1 MSIVFSF
8 SLAVSVTLLIAW
20 GAYRIFCSQTDR
32 ASVNRLII
40 IAIYLTSLLL
50 PLTILL
56 PSGSASATPVSASS
70 VILTDV
76 AVVTENNRFDIWSL
90 LLTIWSAGTL
100 VALILSAASVIR
112 ILAIIAG
119 AEKREINGRKVYVT
133 DNTRIAPFSFGN
145 IIVIN
150 HIDIEDQADIILSHE
165 KGHVRFHHTN
175 DMLLAQ
181 ALVILCWYNPAAWLL
196 RKELKSIHEYQAD
209 RYVLDMGNDMHDY
222 QLFLIMKA
230 ARSSFPA
237 IGNNLNKSRLKKRI
251 VMMQKSVSGSSSLR
265 FGYAAPLVA
274 MVLAALLL
282 ASPKVGAAL
291 NASASARFPESE
303 PDTVIKNPQPKP
315 GTRFVSPI
323 PGLKITGMSTRKKIS
338 KDSLEKMDPA
348 EIKSIT
354 VNRDN
359 RTVDVTTK
367 KGEQVQVDDIKIIG
381 ASTVKKEPEDAEK
394 ITPVVILN
402 GQNESTSKD
411 IIYLLEDKVITAEEL
426 KSISPDKI
434 DNISVNKSG
443 EKAIVSIKLKK

>member
-8 SLAVSVTLLIAW
+8 SLAVSITLLIAW
-20 GAYRIFCSQTDR
+20 GAYRFFCSQADR
-32 ASVNRLII
+32 VAVNRLTI

-50 PLTILL
+50 PLTLL
-56 PSGSASATPVSASS
+56 FPSGSASAASASTS
-70 VILTDV
+70 SIILTDV
-76 AVVTENNRFDIWSL
+76 AVVAENNRFDIWGL

-100 VALILSAASVIR
+100 VALILSVASVIR

-119 AEKREINGRKVYVT
+119 AEKREIDGRKVYIT
-133 DNTRIAPFSFGN
+133 ANTRIAPFSFGN

-150 HIDIEDQADIILSHE
+150 QIDIEDQADIILSHE
-165 KGHVRFHHTN
+165 KGHVRFHHTH

-291 NASASARFPESE
+291 NASASARFPEPE
-303 PDTVIKNPQPKP
+303 PETVIKNPQPKP
-315 GTRFVSPI
+315 GTKFVSPI
-323 PGLKITGMSTRKKIS
+323 PGLKITGMSTKKKIT
-338 KDSLEKMDPA
+338 KDSLKKMDPA

-354 VNRDN
+354 VNRNN

-367 KGEQVQVDDIKIIG
+367 KGEQVQVDDIKVIG

-394 ITPVVILN
+394 IAPVVILN

-411 IIYLLEDKVITAEEL
+411 IIYVLDDKVITAEEL

>member
-1 MSIVFSF
+1 MSIIFSF
-8 SLAVSVTLLIAW
+8 SLAVSITLLIAW
-20 GAYRIFCSQTDR
+20 GAFRFFCSQAGR
-32 ASVNRLII
+32 VSINRLTI
-40 IAIYLTSLLL
+40 IAIYFTSLLL
-50 PLTILL
+50 PLTLLL
-56 PSGSASATPVSASS
+56 PSGSASAVSASASS
-70 VILTDV
+70 VILQDV
-76 AVVTENNRFDIWSL
+76 AIVAENNRFDIWGL

-100 VALILSAASVIR
+100 VALILSVASVIR
-112 ILAIIAG
+112 ILAIIAD
-119 AEKREINGRKVYVT
+119 AEKREIDGRKVYIT
-133 DNTRIAPFSFGN
+133 PNTRIAPFSFGN

-150 HIDIEDQADIILSHE
+150 QIDIEDQADIILSHE
-165 KGHVRFHHTN
+165 KGHVRFHHTH

-323 PGLKITGMSTRKKIS
+323 PGLKITGMSTIKKIS

-367 KGEQVQVDDIKIIG
+367 KGEQLQVDDIKIIG
-381 ASTVKKEPEDAEK
+381 ASTVKKEHEDAEK

>member
-8 SLAVSVTLLIAW
+8 SLAVSITLLIAW
-20 GAYRIFCSQTDR
+20 GAYRFFCSQADSV
-32 ASVNRLII
+32 SVNRLTIL
-40 IAIYLTSLLL
+40 AIYLIAVLL
-50 PLTILL
+50 PFTLL
-56 PSGSASATPVSASS
+56 IPSGSASAAPDSASS

-76 AVVTENNRFDIWSL
+76 TVVAENNRFDLWSL
-90 LLTIWSAGTL
+90 LLTIWSGGCL
-100 VALILSAASVIR
+100 IALILSAASVIR

-119 AEKREINGRKVYVT
+119 AEKREIDGRKVYVT
-133 DNTRIAPFSFGN
+133 DNTHIAPFSFGN

-150 HIDIEDQADIILSHE
+150 RRDIEEQADIILSHE
-165 KGHVRFHHTN
+165 KGHVRFHHTH

-274 MVLAALLL
+274 MVLAAILL

-291 NASASARFPESE
+291 NSSASARFPESE

-315 GTRFVSPI
+315 GTKFVSPI

-338 KDSLEKMDPA
+338 KDSLEKIDPA

-381 ASTVKKEPEDAEK
+381 VSTVKKETVPDEK
-394 ITPVVILN
+394 FTTVIIHD

-411 IIYLLEDKVITAEEL
+411 IIYMLEDKIITAEEL

>member
-1 MSIVFSF
+1 MSIIFSF
-8 SLAVSVTLLIAW
+8 SLAVSITLLIAW
-20 GAYRIFCSQTDR
+20 GAFRFFCSQADR
-32 ASVNRLII
+32 VSINRLTI
-40 IAIYLTSLLL
+40 IAIYFTSLLL
-50 PLTILL
+50 PLTLLL
-56 PSGSASATPVSASS
+56 PSGSASAVSASASS
-70 VILTDV
+70 VILQDV
-76 AVVTENNRFDIWSL
+76 AIVAENNRFDIWGL

-100 VALILSAASVIR
+100 VALILSVASVIR

-119 AEKREINGRKVYVT
+119 AEKREIDGRKVYIT
-133 DNTRIAPFSFGN
+133 ANTRIAPFSFGN

-165 KGHVRFHHTN
+165 KGHVRFHHTH

-230 ARSSFPA
+230 ARSSFPV

-367 KGEQVQVDDIKIIG
+367 KGEQVQVDDIKVIG
-381 ASTVKKEPEDAEK
+381 VSTVKKEAVPDEK
-394 ITPVVILN
+394 FTTVIIHD

-411 IIYLLEDKVITAEEL
+411 IIYVLEDKVITAEEL

>member
-8 SLAVSVTLLIAW
+8 SLAVSLTLLIAW
-20 GAYRIFCSQTDR
+20 GAFRFFCSQADR
-32 ASVNRLII
+32 VSINRLTI

-50 PLTILL
+50 PLTLLL
-56 PSGSASATPVSASS
+56 PSGSASAVSASASS

-76 AVVTENNRFDIWSL
+76 AVVAENNRFDIWGL
-90 LLTIWSAGTL
+90 LLTIWAAGAL

-119 AEKREINGRKVYVT
+119 AEKREIDGRKVYVT

-165 KGHVRFHHTN
+165 KGHVRFHHTH

-274 MVLAALLL
+274 MVLAAILL

-291 NASASARFPESE
+291 NSSASARFPESE

-315 GTRFVSPI
+315 GTKFVSPI

-338 KDSLEKMDPA
+338 KDSLENMDPA

-354 VNRDN
+354 VNRAN
-359 RTVDVTTK
+359 RTVNVTTK

-381 ASTVKKEPEDAEK
+381 VSTVKKEPVPDEK
-394 ITPVVILN
+394 FTTVIIHD

-411 IIYLLEDKVITAEEL
+411 IIYMLEDKIITAEEL

>member
-8 SLAVSVTLLIAW
+8 SLAVSITLLIAW
-20 GAYRIFCSQTDR
+20 GAFRFFCSQADR
-32 ASVNRLII
+32 VSINRLTI

-50 PLTILL
+50 PLTLLL
-56 PSGSASATPVSASS
+56 PSGSASAVSASTSS
-70 VILTDV
+70 VILQDV
-76 AVVTENNRFDIWSL
+76 AVVDENNRFDIWGL
-90 LLTIWSAGTL
+90 LLTIWSAGAL

-119 AEKREINGRKVYVT
+119 AEKREIDGRKVYVT

-150 HIDIEDQADIILSHE
+150 HIDIQDQADIILSHE
-165 KGHVRFHHTN
+165 KGHVRFHHTH

-274 MVLAALLL
+274 IVLAALLL

-367 KGEQVQVDDIKIIG
+367 KGEQVQVDDIKVIG
-381 ASTVKKEPEDAEK
+381 VSTVKKETVPDEK
-394 ITPVVILN
+394 FTTVIIHD

-411 IIYLLEDKVITAEEL
+411 IIYMLEDKVITAEEL

>member
-8 SLAVSVTLLIAW
+8 SLAVSITLLIAW
-20 GAYRIFCSQTDR
+20 GAYRFFCSQAER
-32 ASVNRLII
+32 VSINRLTI
-40 IAIYLTSLLL
+40 IAIYFTSLLL
-50 PLTILL
+50 PLTLLL
-56 PSGSASATPVSASS
+56 PSGSASAVSASAS
-70 VILTDV
+70 PVILQDV
-76 AVVTENNRFDIWSL
+76 VIVAENNRFDIWGL

-119 AEKREINGRKVYVT
+119 AEKREIDGRKVYIT
-133 DNTRIAPFSFGN
+133 ANTRIAPFSFGN

-165 KGHVRFHHTN
+165 KGHVRFHHTH

-291 NASASARFPESE
+291 NSSASARFPESE
-303 PDTVIKNPQPKP
+303 PETVIKNPQPKP

-338 KDSLEKMDPA
+338 KDSLEKIDPA

-354 VNRDN
+354 VNRNN

-381 ASTVKKEPEDAEK
+381 VSTVKKETVPDEK
-394 ITPVVILN
+394 FTTVIIHD
-402 GQNESTSKD
+402 GQNESTSKE
-411 IIYLLEDKVITAEEL
+411 IIYMLEDKVITAEEL

-434 DNISVNKSG
+434 DNISVNKSD

>member
-8 SLAVSVTLLIAW
+8 SLAVSITLLIAW
-20 GAYRIFCSQTDR
+20 GAFRFFCSKADR
-32 ASVNRLII
+32 VSINRLTI

-50 PLTILL
+50 PLTLLL
-56 PSGSASATPVSASS
+56 PSGSASAVSASASS

-76 AVVTENNRFDIWSL
+76 AVVTENNRFDIWDL
-90 LLTIWSAGTL
+90 LLTIWSAGAL

-119 AEKREINGRKVYVT
+119 AEKREIDGRKVYVT
-133 DNTRIAPFSFGN
+133 ANTRIAPFSFGN

-165 KGHVRFHHTN
+165 KGHVRFHHTH

-230 ARSSFPA
+230 ARSSFPSM
-237 IGNNLNKSRLKKRI
+237 GNNLNKSRLKKRI

-381 ASTVKKEPEDAEK
+381 VSTVKKETVPDEK
-394 ITPVVILN
+394 FTTVIIHD
-402 GQNESTSKD
+402 GQKESTSKD
-411 IIYLLEDKVITAEEL
+411 IIYVLEDKVITAEEL

>member
-8 SLAVSVTLLIAW
+8 SLAVSITLLIAW
-20 GAYRIFCSQTDR
+20 GAYRFFCSQADSV
-32 ASVNRLII
+32 SVNRLTIL
-40 IAIYLTSLLL
+40 AIYLIAVLL
-50 PLTILL
+50 PFTLL
-56 PSGSASATPVSASS
+56 IPSGSASAAPDSASS

-76 AVVTENNRFDIWSL
+76 TVVAENNRFDLWSL
-90 LLTIWSAGTL
+90 LLTIWSGGCL
-100 VALILSAASVIR
+100 IALILSAASVIR
-112 ILAIIAG
+112 ILDIIAG
-119 AEKREINGRKVYVT
+119 AEKREIDGRKVYVT
-133 DNTRIAPFSFGN
+133 DNTHIAPFSFGN

-150 HIDIEDQADIILSHE
+150 RRDIEEQADIILSHE
-165 KGHVRFHHTN
+165 KGHVRFHHTH

-181 ALVILCWYNPAAWLL
+181 TLVILCWYNPAAWLL

-291 NASASARFPESE
+291 NSSASARFPESE

-315 GTRFVSPI
+315 GTKFVSPI

-402 GQNESTSKD
+402 GKNESTSKD

>member
-8 SLAVSVTLLIAW
+8 SLAVSITLLIAW
-20 GAYRIFCSQTDR
+20 GAFRFFCSQADR
-32 ASVNRLII
+32 VSINRMTI

-50 PLTILL
+50 PLTLLL
-56 PSGSASATPVSASS
+56 PSGSASAVSASTSS
-70 VILTDV
+70 VILQDV
-76 AVVTENNRFDIWSL
+76 AIVAENNRFDIWGL
-90 LLTIWSAGTL
+90 LLTIWAAGAL
-100 VALILSAASVIR
+100 VALILSAASFIR

-150 HIDIEDQADIILSHE
+150 HIDIEEQADIILSHE
-165 KGHVRFHHTN
+165 KGHVRFHHTH

-291 NASASARFPESE
+291 NASASAQFPESE

-315 GTRFVSPI
+315 GTKFVSPI

>member
-8 SLAVSVTLLIAW
+8 SLAVSITLLIAW
-20 GAYRIFCSQTDR
+20 GAFRFFCSQADR
-32 ASVNRLII
+32 VSINRLTI

-50 PLTILL
+50 PLTLLL
-56 PSGSASATPVSASS
+56 PSGSASAVSASTSS
-70 VILTDV
+70 VILQDV
-76 AVVTENNRFDIWSL
+76 AVVAENNRFDIWGL
-90 LLTIWSAGTL
+90 LLTIWSAGAL

-112 ILAIIAG
+112 ILSIIAG
-119 AEKREINGRKVYVT
+119 AEKREIDGRKVYVT

-165 KGHVRFHHTN
+165 KGHVRFHHTH

-367 KGEQVQVDDIKIIG
+367 KGEQVQVDNIKVIG
-381 ASTVKKEPEDAEK
+381 VSTVKKETVPDEK
-394 ITPVVILN
+394 FTTVIIHD

-411 IIYLLEDKVITAEEL
+411 IIYMLEDKVITAEEL

-434 DNISVNKSG
+434 NNISVNKSG

>member
-8 SLAVSVTLLIAW
+8 SLAVSITLLIAW
-20 GAYRIFCSQTDR
+20 GAYRFFCSQADSV
-32 ASVNRLII
+32 SVNRLTIL
-40 IAIYLTSLLL
+40 AIYLIAVLL
-50 PLTILL
+50 PFTLL
-56 PSGSASATPVSASS
+56 IPSGSASAAPDSASS

-76 AVVTENNRFDIWSL
+76 TVVAENNRFDLWSL
-90 LLTIWSAGTL
+90 LLTIWSGGCL
-100 VALILSAASVIR
+100 IALILSAASVIR

-119 AEKREINGRKVYVT
+119 AEKREIDGRKVYVT
-133 DNTRIAPFSFGN
+133 DNTHIAPFSFGN

-150 HIDIEDQADIILSHE
+150 RRDIEEQADIILSHE
-165 KGHVRFHHTN
+165 KGHVRFHHTH

-315 GTRFVSPI
+315 GTKFVSPI

-338 KDSLEKMDPA
+338 KDSLEKIDPA

-381 ASTVKKEPEDAEK
+381 VSTVKKEPVPDEK
-394 ITPVVILN
+394 FTTVIIHDE
-402 GQNESTSKD
+402 QNESTSKD
-411 IIYLLEDKVITAEEL
+411 IIYMLEDKIITAEEL

>member
-8 SLAVSVTLLIAW
+8 SLAVSITLLIAW
-20 GAYRIFCSQTDR
+20 GAYRFFCSQADSV
-32 ASVNRLII
+32 SVNRLTIL
-40 IAIYLTSLLL
+40 AIYLIAVLL
-50 PLTILL
+50 PFTLL
-56 PSGSASATPVSASS
+56 IPSGSASAAPDSASS

-76 AVVTENNRFDIWSL
+76 TVVAENNRFDLWSL
-90 LLTIWSAGTL
+90 LLTIWSGGCL
-100 VALILSAASVIR
+100 IALILSAASVIR

-119 AEKREINGRKVYVT
+119 AEKREIDGRKVYVT
-133 DNTRIAPFSFGN
+133 DNTHIAPFSFGN

-150 HIDIEDQADIILSHE
+150 RRDIEEQADIILSHE
-165 KGHVRFHHTN
+165 KGHVRFHHTH

-274 MVLAALLL
+274 MVLAAILL

-291 NASASARFPESE
+291 NSSASARFPESE

-315 GTRFVSPI
+315 GTKFVSPI

-338 KDSLEKMDPA
+338 KDSLENMDPA

-354 VNRDN
+354 VNRTN

-381 ASTVKKEPEDAEK
+381 VSTVKKEPVPDEK
-394 ITPVVILN
+394 FTTVIIHDE
-402 GQNESTSKD
+402 QNESTSKD
-411 IIYLLEDKVITAEEL
+411 IIYMLEDKIITAEEL

>member
-8 SLAVSVTLLIAW
+8 SLAVSITLLIAW
-20 GAYRIFCSQTDR
+20 GAYRFFCSQADSV
-32 ASVNRLII
+32 SVNRLTIL
-40 IAIYLTSLLL
+40 AIYLIAVLL
-50 PLTILL
+50 PFTLL
-56 PSGSASATPVSASS
+56 IPSGSASAAPDSASS

-76 AVVTENNRFDIWSL
+76 TVVAENNRFDLWSL
-90 LLTIWSAGTL
+90 LLTIWSGGCL
-100 VALILSAASVIR
+100 IALILSAASVIR

-119 AEKREINGRKVYVT
+119 AEKREIDGRKVYVT
-133 DNTRIAPFSFGN
+133 DNTHIAPFSFGN

-150 HIDIEDQADIILSHE
+150 RRDIEEQADIILSHE
-165 KGHVRFHHTN
+165 KGHVRFHHTH

-291 NASASARFPESE
+291 NSSASARFPESE

-315 GTRFVSPI
+315 GTKFVSPI

-338 KDSLEKMDPA
+338 KDSLENMDPA

-381 ASTVKKEPEDAEK
+381 VSTVKKETVPDEK
-394 ITPVVILN
+394 FTTVIIHD

-411 IIYLLEDKVITAEEL
+411 IIYMLEDKIITAEEL

>member
-8 SLAVSVTLLIAW
+8 SLAVSITLLIAW
-20 GAYRIFCSQTDR
+20 GAFRFFCSKADR
-32 ASVNRLII
+32 VSINRLTI

-50 PLTILL
+50 PLTLLL
-56 PSGSASATPVSASS
+56 PSGSASAVSASASS

-76 AVVTENNRFDIWSL
+76 AVVTENNRFDIWDL
-90 LLTIWSAGTL
+90 LLTIWSAGAL

-119 AEKREINGRKVYVT
+119 AEKREIDGRKVYVT
-133 DNTRIAPFSFGN
+133 ANTRIAPFSFGN

-165 KGHVRFHHTN
+165 KGHVRFHHTH

-230 ARSSFPA
+230 ARSSFPSM
-237 IGNNLNKSRLKKRI
+237 GNNLNKSRLKKRI

-359 RTVDVTTK
+359 RKVDVTTK

-381 ASTVKKEPEDAEK
+381 VSTVKKETVPDEK
-394 ITPVVILN
+394 FTTVIIHD
-402 GQNESTSKD
+402 GQKESTSKD
-411 IIYLLEDKVITAEEL
+411 IIYVLEDKVITAEEL

>member
-8 SLAVSVTLLIAW
+8 SLAVSITLLIAW
-20 GAYRIFCSQTDR
+20 GAYRFFCSQADSV
-32 ASVNRLII
+32 SVNRLTIL
-40 IAIYLTSLLL
+40 AIYLIAVLL
-50 PLTILL
+50 PFTLL
-56 PSGSASATPVSASS
+56 IPSGSASAVPDSASS

-76 AVVTENNRFDIWSL
+76 TVVAENNRFDLWSL
-90 LLTIWSAGTL
+90 LLTIWSGGCL
-100 VALILSAASVIR
+100 IALILSAASVIR

-119 AEKREINGRKVYVT
+119 AEKREIDGRKVYVT
-133 DNTRIAPFSFGN
+133 DNTHIAPFSFGN

-150 HIDIEDQADIILSHE
+150 RRDIEEQADIILSHE
-165 KGHVRFHHTN
+165 KGHVRFHHTH

-291 NASASARFPESE
+291 NSSASARFPESE

-315 GTRFVSPI
+315 GTKFVSPI
-323 PGLKITGMSTRKKIS
+323 PGLKITGMSTRKMIS
-338 KDSLEKMDPA
+338 KDSLEKIDPA

-381 ASTVKKEPEDAEK
+381 VSTVKKETVPDEK
-394 ITPVVILN
+394 FTTVIIHD
-402 GQNESTSKD
+402 GQNESTSKE
-411 IIYLLEDKVITAEEL
+411 IIYMLEGKVITAEEL

-434 DNISVNKSG
+434 DNISVNKSD

>member
-8 SLAVSVTLLIAW
+8 SLAVSLTLLIAW
-20 GAYRIFCSQTDR
+20 GAFRFFCSQADR
-32 ASVNRLII
+32 VSINRLTI

-50 PLTILL
+50 PLTLLL
-56 PSGSASATPVSASS
+56 PSGSASAVSASASS

-76 AVVTENNRFDIWSL
+76 AVVTENNRFDIWDL
-90 LLTIWSAGTL
+90 LLTIWSAGAL
-100 VALILSAASVIR
+100 VALILSAASFIR
-112 ILAIIAG
+112 ILAIISSS
-119 AEKREINGRKVYVT
+119 EKREIDGRKVYVT
-133 DNTRIAPFSFGN
+133 ANTRIAPFSFGN
-145 IIVIN
+145 VIVIN
-150 HIDIEDQADIILSHE
+150 HIDIEEQADIILSHE
-165 KGHVRFHHTN
+165 KGHVRFHHTH

-274 MVLAALLL
+274 IVLAALLL

-291 NASASARFPESE
+291 NASASARFPEAE

-323 PGLKITGMSTRKKIS
+323 PGLKITGMSTKKKIT

-426 KSISPDKI
+426 KSISSDKI

>member
-1 MSIVFSF
+1 MSIIFSF
-8 SLAVSVTLLIAW
+8 SLAVSITLLIAW
-20 GAYRIFCSQTDR
+20 GAFRFFCSQADR
-32 ASVNRLII
+32 VSINRLTI
-40 IAIYLTSLLL
+40 IAIYFTSLLL
-50 PLTILL
+50 PLTLLL
-56 PSGSASATPVSASS
+56 PSGSSSAVSASASS
-70 VILTDV
+70 VILQDV
-76 AVVTENNRFDIWSL
+76 AIVAENNRFDIWGL

-100 VALILSAASVIR
+100 VALILSVASVIR

-119 AEKREINGRKVYVT
+119 AEKREIDGRKVYVT
-133 DNTRIAPFSFGN
+133 ANTRIAPFSFGN

-150 HIDIEDQADIILSHE
+150 QIDIEDQADIILSHE
-165 KGHVRFHHTN
+165 KGHVRFHHTH

-303 PDTVIKNPQPKP
+303 PDTVIKDPQPKP

-323 PGLKITGMSTRKKIS
+323 PGLKITGMSTIKKIS

-381 ASTVKKEPEDAEK
+381 ASTVKKEHEDAEK

-411 IIYLLEDKVITAEEL
+411 IIYVLEDKVITAEEL

>member
-1 MSIVFSF
+1 MSIIFSF

-20 GAYRIFCSQTDR
+20 GAFRFFCSQADR
-32 ASVNRLII
+32 VSINRLTI
-40 IAIYLTSLLL
+40 IAIYFTSLLL
-50 PLTILL
+50 PLTLLL
-56 PSGSASATPVSASS
+56 PSGSSSAVSASASS
-70 VILTDV
+70 VILQDV
-76 AVVTENNRFDIWSL
+76 AIVAENNRFDIWGL

-100 VALILSAASVIR
+100 VALILSVASVIR

-119 AEKREINGRKVYVT
+119 AEKREIDGRKVYIT
-133 DNTRIAPFSFGN
+133 PNTRIAPFSFGN

-150 HIDIEDQADIILSHE
+150 QIDIEDQADIILSHE
-165 KGHVRFHHTN
+165 KGHVRFHHTH

-181 ALVILCWYNPAAWLL
+181 TLVILCWYNPAAWLL

-209 RYVLDMGNDMHDY
+209 RYVLDMGNDMHYY

-291 NASASARFPESE
+291 NSSASARFPESE

-315 GTRFVSPI
+315 GTKFVSPI

-338 KDSLEKMDPA
+338 KDSLENMDPA

-381 ASTVKKEPEDAEK
+381 VSTVKKETVPDEK
-394 ITPVVILN
+394 FTTVIIHD
-402 GQNESTSKD
+402 GQKESTSKD
-411 IIYLLEDKVITAEEL
+411 IIYMLEGKVITAEEL

-434 DNISVNKSG
+434 DNISVNKSD

>member
-8 SLAVSVTLLIAW
+8 SLAVSLTLLIAW
-20 GAYRIFCSQTDR
+20 GAFRFFCSQADR
-32 ASVNRLII
+32 VSINRLTI

-50 PLTILL
+50 PLTLLL
-56 PSGSASATPVSASS
+56 PSGSASAVSASASS

-76 AVVTENNRFDIWSL
+76 AVVTENNRFDIWDL
-90 LLTIWSAGTL
+90 LLTIWAAGAL

-133 DNTRIAPFSFGN
+133 ANTRIAPFSFGN

-165 KGHVRFHHTN
+165 KGHVRFHHTH

-282 ASPKVGAAL
+282 ASSKVGAAL

-323 PGLKITGMSTRKKIS
+323 PGLKITGMSTKKKIT

-367 KGEQVQVDDIKIIG
+367 KGEQVQVDDIKVIG
-381 ASTVKKEPEDAEK
+381 VSTVKKEPEDAEK

-402 GQNESTSKD
+402 GKNESTSKD

>member
-8 SLAVSVTLLIAW
+8 SLAVSITLLIAW
-20 GAYRIFCSQTDR
+20 GAFRFFCSQADR
-32 ASVNRLII
+32 VSINRLTI

-50 PLTILL
+50 PLTLLL
-56 PSGSASATPVSASS
+56 PSGSASAVSASASS
-70 VILTDV
+70 VILQDV
-76 AVVTENNRFDIWSL
+76 AVVTENNRFDIWDL
-90 LLTIWSAGTL
+90 LLTIWSAGAL

-119 AEKREINGRKVYVT
+119 AEKREIDGRKVYVT
-133 DNTRIAPFSFGN
+133 ANARIAPFSFGN

-150 HIDIEDQADIILSHE
+150 HIDIEDQANIILSHE
-165 KGHVRFHHTN
+165 KGHVRFHHTH

-315 GTRFVSPI
+315 GTKFVSPI
-323 PGLKITGMSTRKKIS
+323 PGLKITGMSTKKKIT

-367 KGEQVQVDDIKIIG
+367 KGEQVQVDDIKVIG
-381 ASTVKKEPEDAEK
+381 VSTVKKETVPDEK
-394 ITPVVILN
+394 FTTVIIHD

-411 IIYLLEDKVITAEEL
+411 IIYMLEDKVITAEEL

>member
-8 SLAVSVTLLIAW
+8 SLAVSITLLIAW
-20 GAYRIFCSQTDR
+20 GAYRFFCSQADSV
-32 ASVNRLII
+32 SVNRLTIL
-40 IAIYLTSLLL
+40 AIYLIAVLL
-50 PLTILL
+50 PFTLL
-56 PSGSASATPVSASS
+56 IPSGSASAAPDSASS

-76 AVVTENNRFDIWSL
+76 TVVAENNRFDLWSL
-90 LLTIWSAGTL
+90 LLTIWSGGCL
-100 VALILSAASVIR
+100 IALILSAASVIR

-119 AEKREINGRKVYVT
+119 AEKREIDGRKVYVT
-133 DNTRIAPFSFGN
+133 DNTHIAPFSFGN

-150 HIDIEDQADIILSHE
+150 RRDIEEQADIILSHE
-165 KGHVRFHHTN
+165 KGHVRFHHTH

-181 ALVILCWYNPAAWLL
+181 TLVILCWYNPAAWLL

-237 IGNNLNKSRLKKRI
+237 IGHNLNKSRLKKRI

-291 NASASARFPESE
+291 NSSASARFPESE

-315 GTRFVSPI
+315 GTKFVSPI

-402 GQNESTSKD
+402 GKNESTSKD

>member
-8 SLAVSVTLLIAW
+8 SLAVSITLLIAW
-20 GAYRIFCSQTDR
+20 GAFRFFCSQADR
-32 ASVNRLII
+32 VSINRLTI
-40 IAIYLTSLLL
+40 IAIYFTSLLL
-50 PLTILL
+50 PLTLLL
-56 PSGSASATPVSASS
+56 PSGSASAVSASASS
-70 VILTDV
+70 VILQDV
-76 AVVTENNRFDIWSL
+76 ATVAENNRFDIWGL

-100 VALILSAASVIR
+100 VALILSVASVIR

-119 AEKREINGRKVYVT
+119 AEKREIDGRKVYVT
-133 DNTRIAPFSFGN
+133 ANTRIAPFSFGN

-150 HIDIEDQADIILSHE
+150 QIDIEDQADIILSHE
-165 KGHVRFHHTN
+165 KGHVRFHHTH

-265 FGYAAPLVA
+265 FDYAAPLVA

-282 ASPKVGAAL
+282 ASPKVVAAL

-367 KGEQVQVDDIKIIG
+367 KGEQVQVDDIKVIG
-381 ASTVKKEPEDAEK
+381 VSTVKKEAVHDEK
-394 ITPVVILN
+394 FTTVIIHD

>member
-8 SLAVSVTLLIAW
+8 SLAVSITLLIAW
-20 GAYRIFCSQTDR
+20 GAYRFFCSQADKV
-32 ASVNRLII
+32 AVNRLTI

-50 PLTILL
+50 PLTLLL
-56 PSGSASATPVSASS
+56 PSGSASAVSASASS

-76 AVVTENNRFDIWSL
+76 AVVTENNRFDIWDL
-90 LLTIWSAGTL
+90 LLTIWSAGAL

-119 AEKREINGRKVYVT
+119 AEKREIDGRKVYVT
-133 DNTRIAPFSFGN
+133 ANTRIAPFSFGN

-165 KGHVRFHHTN
+165 KGHVRFHHTH

-230 ARSSFPA
+230 ARSSFPSM
-237 IGNNLNKSRLKKRI
+237 GNNLNKSRLKKRI

-381 ASTVKKEPEDAEK
+381 VSTVKKETVPDEK
-394 ITPVVILN
+394 FTTVIIHD
-402 GQNESTSKD
+402 GQKESTSKD
-411 IIYLLEDKVITAEEL
+411 IIYVLEDKVITAEEL

>member
-1 MSIVFSF
+1 MSIIFSF
-8 SLAVSVTLLIAW
+8 SLAVSITLLIAW
-20 GAYRIFCSQTDR
+20 GAFRFFCSQADR
-32 ASVNRLII
+32 VSINRLTI
-40 IAIYLTSLLL
+40 IAIYFTSLLL
-50 PLTILL
+50 PLTLLL
-56 PSGSASATPVSASS
+56 PSGSASAVSASASS
-70 VILTDV
+70 VILQDV
-76 AVVTENNRFDIWSL
+76 AIVAENNRFDIWGL

-100 VALILSAASVIR
+100 VALILSVASVIR

-119 AEKREINGRKVYVT
+119 AEKREIDGRKVYIT
-133 DNTRIAPFSFGN
+133 ANTRIAPFSFGN

-165 KGHVRFHHTN
+165 KGHVRFHHTH

-230 ARSSFPA
+230 ARSSFPV

-367 KGEQVQVDDIKIIG
+367 KGEQVQVDDIKVIG
-381 ASTVKKEPEDAEK
+381 VSTVKKETVPDEK
-394 ITPVVILN
+394 FTTVIIHD

-411 IIYLLEDKVITAEEL
+411 IIYMLEDKVITAEEL

>member
-8 SLAVSVTLLIAW
+8 SLAVSLTLLIAW
-20 GAYRIFCSQTDR
+20 GAFRFFCSQADR
-32 ASVNRLII
+32 VSINRLTI
-40 IAIYLTSLLL
+40 IAIYFTSLLL
-50 PLTILL
+50 PLTLLL
-56 PSGSASATPVSASS
+56 PSGSASAVSASASS
-70 VILTDV
+70 VILQDV
-76 AVVTENNRFDIWSL
+76 AIVAENNRFDIWGI

-100 VALILSAASVIR
+100 VALILSVASVIR

-119 AEKREINGRKVYVT
+119 AEKREIDGRKVYIT
-133 DNTRIAPFSFGN
+133 ANTRIAPFSFGN

-150 HIDIEDQADIILSHE
+150 HIDIEDQPDIILSHE
-165 KGHVRFHHTN
+165 KGHVRFHHTH

-230 ARSSFPA
+230 ARSSFPV

-367 KGEQVQVDDIKIIG
+367 KGEQVQVDDIKVIG
-381 ASTVKKEPEDAEK
+381 VSTVKKETVPDEK
-394 ITPVVILN
+394 FTTVIIHD

-411 IIYLLEDKVITAEEL
+411 IIYMLEDKVITAEEL

>member
-8 SLAVSVTLLIAW
+8 SLAVSITLLIAW
-20 GAYRIFCSQTDR
+20 GAYRFFCSQADR
-32 ASVNRLII
+32 VAVNRLTI

-50 PLTILL
+50 PLTLLL
-56 PSGSASATPVSASS
+56 PSGSASAASASTS
-70 VILTDV
+70 SIILTDV
-76 AVVTENNRFDIWSL
+76 AVVAENNKFDIWGL

-119 AEKREINGRKVYVT
+119 SEKREIDGRIVYVT
-133 DNTRIAPFSFGN
+133 GNTRIAPFSFGN

-150 HIDIEDQADIILSHE
+150 HIDIKDQAEIILSHE
-165 KGHVRFHHTN
+165 KGHVRFHHTH

-237 IGNNLNKSRLKKRI
+237 IGNNLNKNRLKKRI

-265 FGYAAPLVA
+265 FSYAAPMAA

-282 ASPKVGAAL
+282 ATPKVRAAL
-291 NASASARFPESE
+291 NASASARFLEPEPE
-303 PDTVIKNPQPKP
+303 TVIKNPKPKP
-315 GTRFVSPI
+315 GTKFVSPI

-338 KDSLEKMDPA
+338 KDSLKKMDPA
-348 EIKSIT
+348 EIRSIT
-354 VNRDN
+354 VNRDD
-359 RTVDVTTK
+359 RAIDISTK
-367 KGEQVQVDDIKIIG
+367 KGEQVQIDDIKVIG
-381 ASTVKKEPEDAEK
+381 VSTVKKEPEDAEK

-402 GQNESTSKD
+402 AQNESTSKD

>member
-8 SLAVSVTLLIAW
+8 SLAVSITLLIAW
-20 GAYRIFCSQTDR
+20 GAFRFFCSQADKV
-32 ASVNRLII
+32 SINRLTI

-50 PLTILL
+50 PLTLLL
-56 PSGSASATPVSASS
+56 PSGSASAVSASTSS
-70 VILTDV
+70 VILQDV
-76 AVVTENNRFDIWSL
+76 AVVAENNRFDIWGL
-90 LLTIWSAGTL
+90 LLTIWSAGAL

-119 AEKREINGRKVYVT
+119 AEKREIDGRKVYVT
-133 DNTRIAPFSFGN
+133 ANTRIAPFSFGN

-165 KGHVRFHHTN
+165 KGHVSFHHTH

-282 ASPKVGAAL
+282 ASPKVEAAL

>member
-8 SLAVSVTLLIAW
+8 SLAVSLTLLIAW
-20 GAYRIFCSQTDR
+20 GAYRFFCSQADR
-32 ASVNRLII
+32 VAVNRLTI

-50 PLTILL
+50 PLTLLL
-56 PSGSASATPVSASS
+56 PSGSASAASASTS
-70 VILTDV
+70 SIILTDV
-76 AVVTENNRFDIWSL
+76 AVVAENNKFDIWGL

-119 AEKREINGRKVYVT
+119 SEKREIDGRIVYVT
-133 DNTRIAPFSFGN
+133 GNTRIAPFSFGN

-150 HIDIEDQADIILSHE
+150 HIDIEDQAEIILSHE
-165 KGHVRFHHTN
+165 KGHVRFHHTH

-237 IGNNLNKSRLKKRI
+237 IGNNLNKNRLKKRI

-265 FGYAAPLVA
+265 FSYAAPMAA

-282 ASPKVGAAL
+282 ATPKVRAAL
-291 NASASARFPESE
+291 NASASARFLEPEPE
-303 PDTVIKNPQPKP
+303 TVIKNPKPKP
-315 GTRFVSPI
+315 GTKFVSPI

-338 KDSLEKMDPA
+338 KDSLKKMDPA
-348 EIKSIT
+348 EIRSIT